1 MRHGQAEN
9 NVKRILVGRHI
20 ESHLTEE
27 GKTQVSDTAQY
38 LKKLDI
44 SRIYVSPVIRTVE
57 TAKIVS
63 NVLNLKYEIDE
74 RLYEIDLGKLAG
86 NKYNDVLEKYG
97 NLFLSFYMNDD
108 SILKEKGVESFSSVK
123 KRINDLLYDLSS
135 NFKNENVLLITHL
148 DPIKAALSAVLDI
161 KPQMLYTL
169 HMRNAALTIFKH
181 QESTWSTSA
190 INFMGPH
197 RYMNE

>member
-20 ESHLTEE
+20 ESHLTDE

-38 LKKLDI
+38 LKKLGI
-44 SRIYVSPVIRTVE
+44 SKIYTSPVIRTIE
-57 TAKIVS
+57 TAKIVGK
-63 NVLNLKYEIDE
+63 VLNLKYEIDE

-86 NKYNDVLEKYG
+86 NNYDEILEKYG
-97 NLFLSFYMNDD
+97 NLFLSFYLDDD
-108 SILKEKGVESFSSVK
+108 STLKDKGVESFSSVK
-123 KRINDLLYDLSS
+123 RRIQDLLYDISS
-135 NFKNENVLLITHL
+135 NFDNENVLLITHL
-148 DPIKAALSAVLDI
+148 DPIKAALSTVLDI
-161 KPQMLYTL
+161 KPHILYSW

-181 QESTWSTSA
+181 QESIWSASA

-197 RYMNE
+197 RYMHE